1 MAKDVTVRVTGTN
14 ADGSINVQV
23 PEGANPFLTPIQ
35 QGGMVPY
42 NPNAAMSN
50 PSTGYRARINGQDIN
65 FASEADFLKAERL
78 WQEMSAAQA
87 SVPSFGNGGGG
98 GNGRGTGAWLR
109 TGADAAAAV
118 GAFLNGRAIRNKLND
133 LQDSLDDRRAAMA
146 ELDVLA
152 NNTKFVELIP
162 VLKKLFLAERDS
174 TETSVALLEDQLTA
188 VDIQTGAGVA
198 KVVGDMYEGGMTRS
212 YGSGSESLMAV
223 GAGGLGL
230 GLLLS
235 NNRDNRDSRSNRRR

>member
-14 ADGSINVQV
+14 ADGSINVQM
-23 PEGANPFLTPIQ
+23 PEGANPFLNPIQ
-35 QGGMVPY
+35 QGSMVPY
-42 NPNAAMSN
+42 NPSAGMTSL
-50 PSTGYRARINGQDIN
+50 STGYRARINGQDIN

-78 WQEMSAAQA
+78 WQEMSAAQ
-87 SVPSFGNGGGG
+87 SSIPSFGSGGGG
-98 GNGRGTGAWLR
+98 GNGRGTGAWIR
-109 TGADAAAAV
+109 TGADAATAV

-133 LQDSLDDRRAAMA
+133 LQDSLDDRKAAMA

-198 KVVGDMYEGGMTRS
+198 KVVGDLYQGGTARS
-212 YGSGSESLMAV
+212 YGGGSESLMAA

-230 GLLLS
+230 GLLLAD
-235 NNRDNRDSRSNRRR
+235 NRDNRDGRRRR

>member
-1 MAKDVTVRVTGTN
+1 MCIRD
-14 ADGSINVQV
+14 
-23 PEGANPFLTPIQ
+23 
-35 QGGMVPY
+35 
-42 NPNAAMSN
+42 
-50 PSTGYRARINGQDIN
+50 RINGQDIN

-87 SVPSFGNGGGG
+87 SVPSFGSGGGG

-174 TETSVALLEDQLTA
+174 TETSVALLEDCLLYTSGQTQESSSCCMGTA
-188 VDIQTGAGVA
+188 GTWSSVGWFRSTPIWIKISRPMHEENILAPGFRCSRFA
-198 KVVGDMYEGGMTRS
+198 KD
-212 YGSGSESLMAV
+212 
-223 GAGGLGL
+223 
-230 GLLLS
+230 
-235 NNRDNRDSRSNRRR
+235 RRTLPETS

>member
-14 ADGSINVQV
+14 ADGSINVQM
-23 PEGANPFLTPIQ
+23 PEGANPFLNPIQ

-42 NPNAAMSN
+42 NPSAGMTS

-78 WQEMSAAQA
+78 WQEMSSAQA
-87 SVPSFGNGGGG
+87 SIPSFGSGGGG
-98 GNGRGTGAWLR
+98 GRGTGAWIR
-109 TGADAAAAV
+109 TGADAATAV

-133 LQDSLDDRRAAMA
+133 LQDSLDDRKAAMA

-198 KVVGDMYEGGMTRS
+198 KVVGDLYQGGTARS
-212 YGSGSESLMAV
+212 YGGGSESIMAA

-235 NNRDNRDSRSNRRR
+235 NNRDNRDNRVSRRR

>member
-14 ADGSINVQV
+14 ADGSINVQM
-23 PEGANPFLTPIQ
+23 PEGANPFLNPIQ
-35 QGGMVPY
+35 QGSMVPY
-42 NPNAAMSN
+42 NPSAGMTS

-78 WQEMSAAQA
+78 WQEASAAQ
-87 SVPSFGNGGGG
+87 SSIPSFGSGGS
-98 GNGRGTGAWLR
+98 NGRGTGAWLR

-118 GAFLNGRAIRNKLND
+118 GAFLNGRAIRNKLTD
-133 LQDSLDDRRAAMA
+133 LQDSLDDRKLAMA
-146 ELDVLA
+146 EVDQLA
-152 NNTKFVELIP
+152 NNTKFVELIA

-174 TETSVALLEDQLTA
+174 TETSVSLLEDQLTA

-198 KVVGDMYEGGMTRS
+198 KVVGDMYEGGTARK
-212 YGSGSESLMAV
+212 YEAGSESLMAV
-223 GAGGLGL
+223 GAGGLCL

-235 NNRDNRDSRSNRRR
+235 NNRDNRDNRRRR

>member
-14 ADGSINVQV
+14 ADGSINIQM
-23 PEGANPFLTPIQ
+23 PEGGNPFLTPIQ

-42 NPNAAMSN
+42 NPNAAMSS

-78 WQEMSAAQA
+78 WQEASAAQ
-87 SVPSFGNGGGG
+87 SSIPSFGSGGS
-98 GNGRGTGAWLR
+98 NGRGTGAWLR

-118 GAFLNGRAIRNKLND
+118 GAFLNGRAIRNKLTD
-133 LQDSLDDRRAAMA
+133 LQDSLDDRKLAMA
-146 ELDVLA
+146 ELDQLA

-174 TETSVALLEDQLTA
+174 TETSVSLLEDQLTA

-198 KVVGDMYEGGMTRS
+198 KVVGDMYEGGTARK
-212 YGSGSESLMAV
+212 YEAGSESLMAV

-235 NNRDNRDSRSNRRR
+235 NNRDNRDNRRRR

>member
-14 ADGSINVQV
+14 ADGSINIQM
-23 PEGANPFLTPIQ
+23 PEGGNPFLTPIQ

-42 NPNAAMSN
+42 NPNAAMSS

-78 WQEMSAAQA
+78 WQEASAAQ
-87 SVPSFGNGGGG
+87 SSIPSFGSGGG

-118 GAFLNGRAIRNKLND
+118 GAFLNGRAIRNKLTD
-133 LQDSLDDRRAAMA
+133 LQDSLDDRKAAMA

-152 NNTKFVELIP
+152 NNTKFAELIP

-198 KVVGDMYEGGMTRS
+198 KVVGDLYEGGTARP
-212 YGSGSESLMAV
+212 YASGSESLMAV